1 MMLLA
6 LRSVLGNAWLWVAL
20 AVAAAGLAARG
31 WQNEREAFAQYRGA
45 VEALNLAAQER
56 TRARITLDKS
66 RKETAD
72 AQNSA
77 AALAWSAAVDRLR
90 RAAGPVGSIV
100 PAAAPGA
107 GDPDRACFSRAILE
121 REIRGALEGFRASA
135 RGLVDEGSTT
145 RLKLDTAIR
154 WAAASRSAP

>member
-20 AVAAAGLAARG
+20 AVAAAALAARG

-56 TRARITLDKS
+56 TRARIAIDKS

-77 AALAWSAAVDRLR
+77 ATLAWLAAVDRLR
-90 RAAGPVGSIV
+90 RAAGPVGPIV

-107 GDPDRACFSRAILE
+107 ADPDRACFSRAILD
-121 REIRGALEGFRASA
+121 REIRGTLEAFREGA
-135 RGLVDEGSTT
+135 RGLVDEGSTA

-154 WAAASRSAP
+154 WAAQTRE